1 MENNLEKFMNNIEL
15 INKDLSLYKDDEK
28 GIMFYINTVN
38 LLTRVDYLELDKTQY
53 KIAKFEKKIEDKEY
67 DEITI
72 KRVTPKNVITKRDED
87 KYTLVDSDVLVHV
100 VWNVSN
106 TAGMIKSFTNKEE
119 ALKYAEE
126 INKKVFEKLI

>member
-15 INKDLSLYKDDEK
+15 INKDLSLYKDSEK

-106 TAGMIKSFTNKEE
+106 TAGMLKSFTNKEE

>member
-1 MENNLEKFMNNIEL
+1 MENNLEKFMDNIEL

>member
-1 MENNLEKFMNNIEL
+1 M
-15 INKDLSLYKDDEK
+15 S
-28 GIMFYINTVN
+28 T
-38 LLTRVDYLELDKTQY
+38 T
-53 KIAKFEKKIEDKEY
+53 DKEY